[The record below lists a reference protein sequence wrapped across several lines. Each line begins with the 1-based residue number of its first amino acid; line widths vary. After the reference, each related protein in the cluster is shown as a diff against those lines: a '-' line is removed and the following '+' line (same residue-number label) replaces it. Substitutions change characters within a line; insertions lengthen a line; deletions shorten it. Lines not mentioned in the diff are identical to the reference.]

1 MKKFLFLM
9 LLAGS
14 AILANAQSAVGVTHQ
29 GQVYNDGDTIT
40 ITIPTDAENY
50 AGIGLKNQS
59 NSRLEGLVI
68 TLDEVS
74 LGGIEI
80 FAMCTGTVCIP
91 GLVSNPI
98 DINIRGSYNDFTI
111 DIYNNYP
118 EVTTP
123 SVYTMTVANDDVNTT
138 VVLMFKFEG
147 VGIDEAKAVASLN
160 AFPNP
165 SDGQVSITYATERPA
180 TLNLY
185 DALGRTVRSQQVNGN
200 GTIQLSELPV
210 GVYSYGLIAD
220 DSRIMR
226 KLVVK

>member
-160 AFPNP
+160 ADESGFGACTAFGHGRVEHEIGC
-165 SDGQVSITYATERPA
+165 SRGLHKETFARLDGSFDYGCHRELT
-180 TLNLY
+180 
-185 DALGRTVRSQQVNGN
+185 
-200 GTIQLSELPV
+200 TIRRIIIECKV
-210 GVYSYGLIAD
+210 GIA
-220 DSRIMR
+220 
-226 KLVVK
+226 